1 MRPLPP
7 DAGPSGLADHGIAG
21 LLTNPTLLA
30 ALLSCVAAQ
39 IAKPIAHY
47 YSSNEKRWDWTWA
60 ISPGGMPSS
69 HTAFVVGMT
78 TALGLLE
85 GTRSPMFAMAV
96 VVTLIVA
103 YDATGVRLHAGQ
115 HASVLNLIIAELP
128 SNHPA
133 AEMVAL
139 KETLGHTPVQV
150 LVGAIVGFL
159 MSWVF
164 ISLWML
170 VAPGS

>member
-1 MRPLPP
+1 MSRAYCSTVVKSCCLASEHSSSCRFTQPRSSGNSSHCCIGCMRPLPP

-69 HTAFVVGMT
+69 HTGGAWQYCC
-78 TALGLLE
+78 
-85 GTRSPMFAMAV
+85 AV
-96 VVTLIVA
+96 PVCILW
-103 YDATGVRLHAGQ
+103 
-115 HASVLNLIIAELP
+115 
-128 SNHPA
+128 
-133 AEMVAL
+133 
-139 KETLGHTPVQV
+139 HTPQQLSCMLRIQV
-150 LVGAIVGFL
+150 PHPFVA
-159 MSWVF
+159 MSQ
-164 ISLWML
+164 LPHM
-170 VAPGS
+170 